1 MSDLNTNR
9 LRLARERK
17 GLNQIELSKALGV
30 SPGLAGQW
38 ERGIKEPSLAK
49 LKDLARELEVTV
61 GWLLGMDEQAAH
73 SAAAA
78 EVLSQPG
85 RVPRDSVTG
94 ILSDYDAPIGLR
106 DFAQST
112 KVVSALA
119 VSPEEWSAL
128 ASLDCEDLSA
138 NGYCGL
144 LMLLRTAKT
153 RTTASTVGRPIRDTS
168 VTDVSHGESKGVPPS
183 QKDAE
188 KTS

>member
-30 SPGLAGQW
+30 SAGLAGQW
-38 ERGIKEPSLAK
+38 ERGLKEPSLAK

-85 RVPRDSVTG
+85 RVPRDSVKG

-106 DFAQST
+106 DFAQNT
-112 KVVSALA
+112 QLVSALA
-119 VSPEEWSAL
+119 VRPEEWSAL

-138 NGYCGL
+138 HGYCGL
-144 LMLLRTAKT
+144 LMLLRTAKA
-153 RTTASTVGRPIRDTS
+153 RVTASTVGRPIRDAS
-168 VTDVSHGESKGVPPS
+168 VTDTRHGEAEGVPSS

-188 KTS
+188 RKG